1 MIATHKRIAPPLPAA
16 VRTVDRWGLLAG
28 VTGLLGNVLLV
39 ILFVTP
45 AGGEYAWSG
54 PANDAV
60 GAVAILALIPVAAG
74 LLTVCG
80 NGPGLRA
87 ITAAAI
93 PAMTGQAAVS
103 VLFMAGLASFTAQ
116 VDSYYA
122 SMIVV
127 FGWLLAASRAGR
139 AGGRLPGQVARW
151 GAALGAAGLA
161 GTALLLASVPL
172 PPGSLLHSLAYGAG
186 YLAGVPIAAY
196 PAWLIVLAGRLPGH
210 LAGLAAGQ
218 PAARLA
224 PS

>member
-1 MIATHKRIAPPLPAA
+1 MIATHQRIAPPLPAA

-45 AGGEYAWSG
+45 ADGEYAWSG
-54 PANDAV
+54 PANDVV
-60 GAVAILALIPVAAG
+60 GTVAILALIPVAAG

-80 NGPGLRA
+80 DGPGLRA

-93 PAMTGQAAVS
+93 LAMTGQAAVS

-116 VDSYYA
+116 VDSYYV

-127 FGWLLAASRAGR
+127 FGWLLAASRAGQ
-139 AGGRLPGQVARW
+139 AGGQLPGQVARW
-151 GAALGAAGLA
+151 GVALGAAGLA
-161 GTALLLASVPL
+161 GTALLMASVLL
-172 PPGSLLHSLAYGAG
+172 PAGSLLHSLAYDAG

-218 PAARLA
+218 PAARA
-224 PS
+224 GA